1 MQRAK
6 RSQEAKVLEL
16 QDQAS
21 RTRRRREAGSRTRKW
36 RSFLTVGLLT
46 LRLYA
51 QLCMERQMPPMR
63 SPEGGRPAARR
74 DSERTAVWVSTRAM
88 CGVRVG
94 ESEGGQGGAVPGPK
108 AGRHGGGD
116 TERIGAFSS
125 YPDIQKQLADLD
137 ATISRL
143 NSDPDPEIQA
153 IVSKRRAQ
161 REELVLQ
168 LRAAKPLPV
177 QLKIASEA
185 RDKANKKRDAI
196 KQEVDNLEQLLALK
210 KADLMEATTVATE
223 TQSEYLRLA
232 AAAAS
237 EGPSLQNMAAQ
248 QQAAAIQLVGLLP
261 PQAAASFQ
269 SWWQQVLQDGS
280 GTEEELSQKT
290 QSCSNGWRLLQV
302 SCHQLPSSCHRET
315 RTHREALREQQ
326 HRTLLRLFGWPRGT
340 ASNHTRQAASRVR
353 ADGRAVEGKPRLVGS
368 EGLPRI

>member
-6 RSQEAKVLEL
+6 RSQEANVLEV
-16 QDQAS
+16 QDQAP
-21 RTRRRREAGSRTRKW
+21 RTRRRREAGSRRRKW
-36 RSFLTVGLLT
+36 RSFLTVGLFA

-51 QLCMERQMPPMR
+51 QLCMEKQMLPMR

-74 DSERTAVWVSTRAM
+74 DSDGSALAQCVASELAKAKAAKEAQSPVEKQDAM
-88 CGVRVG
+88 
-94 ESEGGQGGAVPGPK
+94 EEEAQNALGPSP
-108 AGRHGGGD
+108 A
-116 TERIGAFSS
+116 T
-125 YPDIQKQLADLD
+125 PDRQKQLADLD

-143 NSDPDPEIQA
+143 NSDPYPEIQA

-196 KQEVDNLEQLLALK
+196 KQEVDNIEQLLALT
-210 KADLMEATTVATE
+210 KADLLEATAVATE

-280 GTEEELSQKT
+280 GTEEELSQ
-290 QSCSNGWRLLQV
+290 GDAELQQRMAAAAG
-302 SCHQLPSSCHRET
+302 CLPPTPIALSSGDEDAQRG
-315 RTHREALREQQ
+315 AS
-326 HRTLLRLFGWPRGT
+326 GT
-340 ASNHTRQAASRVR
+340 AAPNAFAPFRVAQRHRVVPYAA
-353 ADGRAVEGKPRLVGS
+353 GS
-368 EGLPRI
+368 EQCQS